1 MLIFLIWK
9 EISIEFTSL
18 DYWGVKWESIWDW
31 RFWTWHVVKFHLIF
45 IIMIGGTCWV
55 AIIHIPG
62 FPTIFKSLKGKDNS
76 SDILLVSSTQYNTRH
91 RLDSVDACKIY
102 QQINQWMKGSFLLKI
117 LQVITSLTKWTCNP
131 QRRKITLEREENT
144 FITPVWTVKSLSGI
158 LILPTLTWWVILK
171 RAVTMS

>member
-1 MLIFLIWK
+1 MACSK
-9 EISIEFTSL
+9 VSL
-18 DYWGVKWESIWDW
+18 NFYYYDRMYLLSCHYPY
-31 RFWTWHVVKFHLIF
+31 TWIAHYLQVPEGQGQQLRHLTGIQHSVQW
-45 IIMIGGTCWV
+45 IV
-55 AIIHIPG
+55 IPW
-62 FPTIFKSLKGKDNS
+62 
-76 SDILLVSSTQYNTRH
+76 H